1 MLWQLSISASI
12 VPLLY
17 KFLHSN
23 LKVAAKEL
31 LQPWVGLQSSRVA
44 LHKIAGTNP
53 WRSVSHQ
60 IRNCTN
66 IVLVK
71 CHNHVWLSFGG
82 GAYLVSNLVE
92 CTWTLVKVV
101 VDNAASKDQFKPAF
115 SAFEKTTY
123 VTCFYVPCDIFPNN
137 NMIMFWKPTRLKTKN
152 ILGYNDVLK
161 VWPHVIENNQAGTV
175 VLEESPTTNFGN
187 TPWHFRF
194 SQHGRKPTPC
204 SEMMMFRKF
213 SQFDWKRAGTNV
225 FEELPT
231 ASTSEMHHEVSKLA
245 NIWRQPITFL
255 EMITLWKFSQFDWW
269 TLNEKKFGGHR
280 LAGSQIANICKW
292 WHSEGFGNLP
302 PPTLKM
308 CVPIKCHEVRTE
320 MARNLDFR

>member
-1 MLWQLSISASI
+1 MS
-12 VPLLY
+12 
-17 KFLHSN
+17 
-23 LKVAAKEL
+23 
-31 LQPWVGLQSSRVA
+31 QSR
-44 LHKIAGTNP
+44 LTFF
-53 WRSVSHQ
+53 W
-60 IRNCTN
+60 
-66 IVLVK
+66 
-71 CHNHVWLSFGG
+71 G

-137 NMIMFWKPTRLKTKN
+137 NMILFWKPTRLKTK
-152 ILGYNDVLK
+152 IVLGYNDVLK
-161 VWPHVIENNQAGTV
+161 VWPHVIENNQAGTI
-175 VLEESPTTNFGN
+175 VLEESPVTNFGN

-194 SQHGRKPTPC
+194 SQHGWKPTTC

-231 ASTSEMHHEVSKLA
+231 TSTSEMHHEVSKLA

-255 EMITLWKFSQFDWW
+255 EMITLRKFSQFDWW
-269 TLNEKKFGGHR
+269 TSNAKKIWRPPAGWITNSKHLYMMTFWTLWNFASTNIEDVCPDQMPWSAEK
-280 LAGSQIANICKW
+280 
-292 WHSEGFGNLP
+292 
-302 PPTLKM
+302 
-308 CVPIKCHEVRTE
+308 V
-320 MARNLDFR
+320 RNLDFR